1 MWDWISKVAELRASG
16 EPCVLITVVGVQGSA
31 PREVGARMLVQS
43 TGRFHGTIGGGHLEQ
58 LAIESALQRIKESG
72 AAVENFPLGAKTGQ
86 CCGGT
91 VDLLFEV
98 MGTAPL
104 LYIFGAG
111 HVGQSVA
118 RAMEGTAFG
127 VHLIDERDEW
137 IQHPAAGVATKRHA
151 EGWDHFVH
159 HAQWNSEKIYC
170 VVMTHQHDLDFE
182 ILCDLLK
189 RETRFVGLIG
199 SESKWRRF
207 RDRLLARGFTEE
219 SLSRV
224 QCPVGIETG
233 GKAPAEIALSV
244 GAELLRLHYGKSTG
258 AVRT

>member
-1 MWDWISKVAELRASG
+1 MWDWISKLTELRDAGQTS
-16 EPCVLITVVGVQGSA
+16 VLVTVVGVRGSA
-31 PREVGARMLVQS
+31 PREVGARLLVEGS
-43 TGRFHGTIGGGHLEQ
+43 GKFHGTIGGGHLEQ
-58 LAIESALQRIKESG
+58 LAIESALQRIKEPG

-91 VDLLFEV
+91 VDLMFEV
-98 MGTAPL
+98 IGSAPL
-104 LYIFGAG
+104 LYLFGAG
-111 HVGQSVA
+111 HVGQRVA

-127 VHLIDERDEW
+127 VHLVDEREEW
-137 IQHPAAGVATKRHA
+137 VHHAGAGTAVKRHA

-159 HAQWNSEKIYC
+159 HAQWNAEKIYC

-189 RETRFVGLIG
+189 RETRFIGLIG

-207 RDRLLARGFTEE
+207 RDRLLARGFAEDVIN
-219 SLSRV
+219 RV
-224 QCPVGIETG
+224 QCPVGLAVG

-244 GAELLRLHYGKSTG
+244 GAELLRRHYK
-258 AVRT
+258 